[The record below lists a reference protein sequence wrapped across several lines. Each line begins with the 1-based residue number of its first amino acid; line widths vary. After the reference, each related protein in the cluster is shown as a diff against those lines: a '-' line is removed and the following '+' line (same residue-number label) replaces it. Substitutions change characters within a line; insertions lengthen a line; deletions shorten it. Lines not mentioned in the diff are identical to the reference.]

1 MRNTISEFIIFAAY
15 ELTLKLTHVMILL
28 TMTDICEEQGNNHF
42 LSNHYDSLVSKY
54 GADAK
59 ANQWRDQQ
67 TQVRR
72 FEILCNNLSISKSS
86 ILDFGCGTGALYEYL
101 MSSHGFTGRY
111 TGIDISPKAIEIA
124 KSIYSNG
131 NFLNFDILLNE
142 LPETYDYIFVSGTFN
157 NEMKN
162 HLEWVYAN
170 LRKLFQKTNIALVF
184 NMLSNYVDYKDEGLY
199 YSDPEEIFGFCKR
212 ELSPAVNLFHSEA
225 IYESL
230 PPFEYVVQV
239 YRTQDATRLKLK

>member
-1 MRNTISEFIIFAAY
+1 MDNIASLSA
-15 ELTLKLTHVMILL
+15 
-28 TMTDICEEQGNNHF
+28 NNGV
-42 LSNHYDSLVSKY
+42 LSNHYDQLVSKF
-54 GADAK
+54 GSNPQAS
-59 ANQWRDQQ
+59 QWRDQQ
-67 TQVRR
+67 TQIRR
-72 FEILCNNLSISKSS
+72 FEILCKNVPRSLSESS
-86 ILDFGCGTGALYEYL
+86 ILDFGCGTGAFCEYL
-101 MSSHGFTGRY
+101 KSSHSFTGRY

-124 KSIYSNG
+124 KSIYTNG
-131 NFLNFDILLNE
+131 NFLNLDILLNE

-199 YSDPEEIFGFCKR
+199 YSDPEEIFSFCKS

-230 PPFEYVVQV
+230 PPFEYVIQV
-239 YRTQDATRLKLK
+239 YRTQDATRSKLK

>member
-1 MRNTISEFIIFAAY
+1 MDYMASLSA
-15 ELTLKLTHVMILL
+15 
-28 TMTDICEEQGNNHF
+28 NNGV
-42 LSNHYDSLVSKY
+42 LSNHYDELVSKF
-54 GADAK
+54 GSNPQAS
-59 ANQWRDQQ
+59 QWRDRQ
-67 TQVRR
+67 TQIRR
-72 FEILCNNLSISKSS
+72 FEILCKNLPLSKSS
-86 ILDFGCGTGALYEYL
+86 ILDFGCGTGALYSYL
-101 MSSHGFTGRY
+101 KSSHGFTGRY

-124 KSIYSNG
+124 KSIFPNG
-131 NFLNFDILLNE
+131 NFMNLDILLNE

-170 LRKLFQKTNIALVF
+170 LRKLFQKTNIALIF

-199 YSDPEEIFGFCKR
+199 YSDPEEVFGFCKG

-230 PPFEYVVQV
+230 PPFEYVIQV
-239 YRTQDATRLKLK
+239 YRTQDTTRSKLK

>member
-1 MRNTISEFIIFAAY
+1 MDNMASLSA
-15 ELTLKLTHVMILL
+15 
-28 TMTDICEEQGNNHF
+28 NNAI
-42 LSNHYDSLVSKY
+42 LSNHYDELVSKF
-54 GADAK
+54 GSNPQAS
-59 ANQWRDQQ
+59 QWRDQQ
-67 TQVRR
+67 SQIRR
-72 FEILCNNLSISKSS
+72 FEILCKNLPHSLSKSS
-86 ILDFGCGTGALYEYL
+86 ILDFGCGTGALYWYL
-101 MSSHGFTGRY
+101 KSSHGFTGRY

-124 KSIYSNG
+124 KSIFPNG
-131 NFLNFDILLNE
+131 NFMNLDILLNE

-170 LRKLFQKTNIALVF
+170 LRKLFQITNMALIF

-199 YSDPEEIFGFCKR
+199 YSDPEEIFGFCKG

-230 PPFEYVVQV
+230 PPFEYVIQV
-239 YRTQDATRLKLK
+239 YRTQDATRSKLK